1 MAITLTAALPLLPG
15 FDSGRRTQSSVQ
27 SRPESQGNQQ
37 SQASQNRNERVVR
50 GEVISAHDNSRR
62 GVNSTERTV
71 SERNAAFNTF
81 GEPRRFSLQSSIATY
96 QQNEALIVEPGK
108 PRQVSGIIDEY
119 V

>member
-1 MAITLTAALPLLPG
+1 MAIALTAALPILPG
-15 FDSGRRTQSSVQ
+15 FDSGRRTQSSTQ
-27 SRPESQGNQQ
+27 SRPESQNQQ

-50 GEVISAHDNSRR
+50 GEVISARDDSRR
-62 GVNSTERTV
+62 SINSTERTV
-71 SERNAAFNTF
+71 SERNAAFNSF

-108 PRQVSGIIDEY
+108 PRQVSGIIDEF